1 MPNTITIASA
11 GSGKTTTVVRRA
23 CDDTNADAALVTY
36 TLNGRDEIR
45 GNAYSHYGHIPSNV
59 TIYTWFTFLLRHFVR
74 PFQRSIEAQR
84 VSGLNFVTGRS
95 ARFVPESNSRR
106 HYFTSNFNIHSD
118 KISKF
123 ACRVIDLT
131 DGAPIARIERIY
143 RSLFIDECQDLAGY
157 DLDLIEA
164 LLKSGVNV
172 ELVGDHRQAT
182 FSTHSAN
189 KNSQF
194 SGAKIVEKFKEWE
207 TSNLCDV
214 EFQNISRRCVQEI
227 CDFADQFYPD
237 VPRTTSQNRTV
248 TDHDGVFA
256 VRKRDVKLYD
266 GLYAPQPLRYDRRT
280 KCDVGNP
287 INFGASKGMTFDR
300 TLIYPHGGLKKFL
313 KSTKVGDA
321 GKAIE
326 KIYVAVTRA
335 RQSAAFVVD
344 DDFES
349 NIVRMFEAPITQ
361 F

>member
-1 MPNTITIASA
+1 MANNVTIASA

-23 CDDTNADAALVTY
+23 CADTNTDAALVTY

-45 GNAYSHYGHIPSNV
+45 NNAYRHYGHIPSNV

-74 PFQRSIEAQR
+74 PLQRCIEEQR
-84 VSGLNFVTGRS
+84 VSGLNFVTGQS
-95 ARFVPESNSRR
+95 ARFAPESNPRR
-106 HYFTSNFNIHSD
+106 HYFTSNLNIHSD
-118 KISKF
+118 KVSKF
-123 ACRVIDLT
+123 ACRVIELT

-143 RSLFIDECQDLAGY
+143 KSLFIDECQDLAGY
-157 DLDLIEA
+157 DLELIEV
-164 LLKSGVNV
+164 LLRSEVNI

-182 FSTHSAN
+182 FSTHSTN
-189 KNSQF
+189 KNRQF
-194 SGAKIVEKFKEWE
+194 AGAKIVEKFKEWE
-207 TSNLCDV
+207 TSNMCDV
-214 EFQNISRRCVQEI
+214 EFQNISRRCIQEI

-237 VPRTTSQNRTV
+237 VPPTTSLNKTV

-256 VRKRDVKLYD
+256 VRKRDVKRYDSLYS
-266 GLYAPQPLRYDRRT
+266 PQPLRYDRRT
-280 KCDVGNP
+280 RCDVGNP

-313 KSTKVGDA
+313 KSSNVDDA

-335 RQSAAFVVD
+335 RQSTAFVVD

-349 NIVRMFEAPITQ
+349 TNVRMFEVPVT
-361 F
+361 